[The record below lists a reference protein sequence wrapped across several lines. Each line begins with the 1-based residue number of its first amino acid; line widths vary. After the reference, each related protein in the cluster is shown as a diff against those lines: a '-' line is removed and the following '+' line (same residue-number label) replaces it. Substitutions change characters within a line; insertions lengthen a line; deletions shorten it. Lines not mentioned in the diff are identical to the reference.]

1 MTRLPLGAL
10 FLLGIGCV
18 RSLPPVNPPPPG
30 RLNLPPPQEAD
41 RRGHI
46 TIDVIPTRVRVDEVV
61 NVNPRT
67 IRFVTAE
74 TKTRR
79 DVWGQD
85 VITTTYTTHWVD
97 VTDRRLVPLCE
108 APCAVDLPYGPHDLH
123 LQSMDDGR
131 WANLQVEA
139 TSAPRT
145 YRVGLGRSGWD
156 CVSQFLLGLAFF
168 SPGVVLLTAAGVDW
182 AAVDRQT
189 APTDHDRV
197 QRDSI
202 GLTAAGAGLL
212 VAGIVGFIVLR
223 PPEQETSVAVDPR

>member
-1 MTRLPLGAL
+1 MTRLPLGAF
-10 FLLGIGCV
+10 FLLGVGCA

-30 RLNLPPPQEAD
+30 RLSLLPPQVVD
-41 RRGHI
+41 RMGHI
-46 TIDVIPTRVRVDEVV
+46 TIDIIPTRVRVDEVV

-67 IRFVTAE
+67 IRYVTV
-74 TKTRR
+74 
-79 DVWGQD
+79 D
-85 VITTTYTTHWVD
+85 YTWKDGHVTSERYETHWVH

-108 APCAVDLPYGPHDLH
+108 APCALDLPFGVHDLH
-123 LQSMDDGR
+123 LQSMEDGR

-156 CVSQFLLGLAFF
+156 GISQFLLGLALFAP
-168 SPGVVLLTAAGVDW
+168 SVVLLTAAGVDW
-182 AAVDRQT
+182 AAVDRQI
-189 APTDHDRV
+189 APMDHDRV

-212 VAGIVGFIVLR
+212 VAGIVGFIFLR
-223 PPEQETSVAVDPR
+223 PPEQETSVVVDSR